1 MIDTPSNWEILW
13 HQHPPS
19 EMAVNHARASSDE
32 HIEHCTATCL
42 CGEVR
47 AFIQVS
53 WFAVKFQYHVAL
65 VVKGRTP
72 LLRKLRCFERRPD
85 AVWEIPFGK
94 ARLGPIRFTIKRIE
108 RFDSKSQFLG
118 ESWIDDSPKWVLL
131 QKELIHESRIY
142 SNPISFDALNAAQRN
157 GETVFSEP
165 RVADA
170 EFPSEYL

>member
-19 EMAVNHARASSDE
+19 EMVVNHARASSDE
-32 HIEHCTATCL
+32 HIEHRTATCL

-72 LLRKLRCFERRPD
+72 LLQKLRCFELCPD
-85 AVWEIPFGK
+85 AIWEMPFGK
-94 ARLGPIRFTIKRIE
+94 ARLGPIQFTIKRIE
-108 RFDSKSQFLG
+108 RIDSKSRFLG

-131 QKELIHESRIY
+131 LKESIHESRIY
-142 SNPISFDALNAAQRN
+142 SNPIRFQCLDAAQRN
-157 GETVFSEP
+157 GETVIAQP
-165 RVADA
+165 RVVDA